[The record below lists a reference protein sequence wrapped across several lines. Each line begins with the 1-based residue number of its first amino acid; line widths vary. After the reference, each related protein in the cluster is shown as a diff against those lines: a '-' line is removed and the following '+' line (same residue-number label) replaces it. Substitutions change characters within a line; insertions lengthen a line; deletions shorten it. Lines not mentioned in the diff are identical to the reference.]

1 MRLIWSIF
9 WAFLL
14 SCMTVYV
21 VNSMDGLAFNMTQ
34 AVVLT
39 IVFTVAVVLL
49 GEGALAEDKE

>member
-1 MRLIWSIF
+1 MRLIWSII
-9 WAFLL
+9 WSFLL

-34 AVVLT
+34 AIVLT
-39 IVFTVAVVLL
+39 IGFTVAVVLL